1 MSSPNPSPFAPIRRI
16 VTTHDS
22 EARAVVQSDQEL
34 DKETMPMVPGA
45 QATPIWA
52 TMDGLP
58 TDDNNCQEDGAL
70 RPLVTDINF
79 GLVPPNGTNLRSTEL
94 PPGGITPMHRTSS
107 LDYNILVAGEL
118 ILILDDGNEVHLKN
132 PGDVAIQKGTM
143 HAWKNPS
150 SQWARWITVLVDAK
164 PAQVNGTALQPD
176 FVL

>member
-1 MSSPNPSPFAPIRRI
+1 MGLTHQPNPI
-16 VTTHDS
+16 
-22 EARAVVQSDQEL
+22 
-34 DKETMPMVPGA
+34 
-45 QATPIWA
+45 
-52 TMDGLP
+52 
-58 TDDNNCQEDGAL
+58 
-70 RPLVTDINF
+70 
-79 GLVPPNGTNLRSTEL
+79 
-94 PPGGITPMHRTSS
+94 
-107 LDYNILVAGEL
+107 VAGEL